1 MTKTNRKVWKR
12 ITKHAEIYEHIW
24 NVYRD
29 TNMGCD
35 FYTRSQDIMNAEDS
49 YTERELKILI

>member
-35 FYTRSQDIMNAEDS
+35 YYTRSQDIMNAEVP
-49 YTERELKILI
+49 TQNVH